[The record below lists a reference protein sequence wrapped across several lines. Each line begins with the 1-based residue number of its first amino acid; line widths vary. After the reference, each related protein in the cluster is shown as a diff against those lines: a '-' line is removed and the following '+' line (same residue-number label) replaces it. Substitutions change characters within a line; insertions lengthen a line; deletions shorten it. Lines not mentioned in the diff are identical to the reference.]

1 MAVVNL
7 RVAAKTRTIPNDNL
21 ILALVCLAQFMV
33 ILDISVVNVALPSI
47 RQDLHFSQSGL
58 QWVVNAYTL
67 AFAGFLMLG
76 GRAADL
82 FGRRRV
88 FLAGIGLFTAASLAG
103 GLAPNQTTLIA
114 ARIAQGL
121 GGAILSPATLTILT
135 TTFSD
140 PLRRARA
147 LGAWSAMAAVGGAAG
162 SLLGGIL
169 TDVASWRWTLFINVP
184 AGVLAIIGARALL
197 PRDSRVAAAVGNGR
211 GHHNLDALGA
221 VLVTGG
227 LMALVYA
234 IVGTD
239 QHPWTSDRTL
249 GTLAIAVV
257 LLGWFVFHEAR
268 VASTP
273 LMPLSL
279 FRSRSVSGAN
289 LVMLCMGGGFFAM
302 WFFLSLYMQNVLGYS
317 PLKAGLAFV
326 PMTLAIA
333 AAAQVGSRLLPRM
346 GARPLLLIGP
356 LVSAVALL
364 WLSRITADGTY
375 LHSLLGPSV
384 LATLGLGLAFAPV
397 AFAATAGVPREQAGL
412 ASGLLNTTRQVGG
425 AIGLAALATVATTR
439 SQALLAS
446 AAPLAAITAGY
457 ARALVAGAAIVALAA
472 AASFLLPAPNTTTG
486 AATAT
491 PEPEAEPPR
500 RRLTDL

>member
-1 MAVVNL
+1 MAVAPL
-7 RVAAKTRTIPNDNL
+7 QTPAPARRIPSDNL

-33 ILDISVVNVALPSI
+33 ILDVSVVNVALPSI
-47 RQDLHFSQSGL
+47 RHDLHFSQSGL
-58 QWVVNAYTL
+58 QWVVNAYAL

-88 FLAGIGLFTAASLAG
+88 FLAGVGLFTAASLAG
-103 GLAPNQTTLIA
+103 GLAPNQATLIA
-114 ARIAQGL
+114 ARIGQGL

-140 PLRRARA
+140 PSRRARA
-147 LGAWSAMAAVGGAAG
+147 LGAWSAMAAAGGAAG
-162 SLLGGIL
+162 SLLGGVL

-184 AGVLAIIGARALL
+184 AGVAAVVGARALL
-197 PRDSRVAAAVGNGR
+197 PAHEGAAAAAGDRRGR
-211 GHHNLDALGA
+211 RNLDALGA

-234 IVGTD
+234 IVESD
-239 QHPWTSDRTL
+239 RYAWTSGRTL
-249 GTLAIAVV
+249 ATLVVAVV
-257 LLGWFVFHEAR
+257 LLGWFAFHEAR
-268 VASTP
+268 VATAP

-289 LVMLCMGGGFFAM
+289 VVMLCMGGGFFAM

-326 PMTLAIA
+326 PMTLSIA
-333 AAAQVGSRLLPRM
+333 AAAQVGSRLLPRT
-346 GARPLLLIGP
+346 GARPLLLVGP

-375 LHSLLGPSV
+375 LRSLLAPSV
-384 LATLGLGLAFAPV
+384 LVTLGLGLAFSPV

-439 SQALLAS
+439 SQAMLAS
-446 AAPLAAITAGY
+446 VTPPAALTAGY
-457 ARALVAGAAIVALAA
+457 ARALMAGAAIVALAA
-472 AASFLLPAPNTTTG
+472 AASFLLPAPGTG
-486 AATAT
+486 GTAAAATGE
-491 PEPEAEPPR
+491 PQPEADPQ
-500 RRLTDL
+500 DAA

>member
-1 MAVVNL
+1 MAVADL
-7 RVAAKTRTIPNDNL
+7 KTPAKTGRAPSDNL

-47 RQDLHFSQSGL
+47 RHDLHFSQSGL
-58 QWVVNAYTL
+58 QWVVNAYAL

-103 GLAPNQTTLIA
+103 GLAPNQATLIA
-114 ARIAQGL
+114 ARIGQGL

-140 PLRRARA
+140 PLRRAKA
-147 LGAWSAMAAVGGAAG
+147 LGAWSAMAAAGGAAG
-162 SLLGGIL
+162 SLLGGVL

-184 AGVLAIIGARALL
+184 AGVAAIIGARALL
-197 PRDSRVAAAVGNGR
+197 RSDDGAAAAAVGNRRGR
-211 GHHNLDALGA
+211 RSLDALGA

-239 QHPWTSDRTL
+239 QHAWTSDRTL
-249 GTLAIAVV
+249 GTLAVAVV
-257 LLGWFVFHEAR
+257 LLGWFVYHEAR
-268 VASTP
+268 VATAP

-289 LVMLCMGGGFFAM
+289 VVMLCMGGGFFAM

-326 PMTLAIA
+326 PMTLSIA
-333 AAAQVGSRLLPRM
+333 AAAQVGSRLLPRT

-375 LHSLLGPSV
+375 LRSLLGPSV
-384 LATLGLGLAFAPV
+384 LVTLGLGLAFAPV

-439 SQALLAS
+439 SQAMLAS
-446 AAPLAAITAGY
+446 ATPPAALTAGY
-457 ARALVAGAAIVALAA
+457 ARAFMAGAAIVALAA
-472 AASFLLPAPNTTTG
+472 AASFLLPAPSRTPA
-486 AATAT
+486 AATVE
-491 PEPEAEPPR
+491 PEPEPRAEPHHAA
-500 RRLTDL
+500 

>member
-1 MAVVNL
+1 MAVADL
-7 RVAAKTRTIPNDNL
+7 ETPAPTRRIPNDNL
-21 ILALVCLAQFMV
+21 ILALICLAQFMV

-47 RQDLHFSQSGL
+47 RYDLHFSQSGL
-58 QWVVNAYTL
+58 QWVVNAYAL

-88 FLAGIGLFTAASLAG
+88 FLVGIGLFTAASLAG
-103 GLAPNQTTLIA
+103 GLAPNQAALIA
-114 ARIAQGL
+114 ARIGQGL

-140 PLRRARA
+140 PSRRAKA
-147 LGAWSAMAAVGGAAG
+147 LGAWSAMAAAGGAAG
-162 SLLGGIL
+162 SLLGGVL

-184 AGVLAIIGARALL
+184 AGVAAIIGARALL
-197 PRDSRVAAAVGNGR
+197 HSDDSVSAAAGNRRGR
-211 GHHNLDALGA
+211 RSLDALGA

-239 QHPWTSDRTL
+239 QHAWTSDRTL
-249 GTLAIAVV
+249 GTLAVAVV

-289 LVMLCMGGGFFAM
+289 VVMLCMGGGFFAM

-326 PMTLAIA
+326 PMTVSIA
-333 AAAQVGSRLLPRM
+333 AAAQVGSRLLPRT

-375 LHSLLGPSV
+375 LRSLLGPSV
-384 LATLGLGLAFAPV
+384 LVTLGLGLAFAPV

-425 AIGLAALATVATTR
+425 AIGLAALATVATAR
-439 SQALLAS
+439 SHAMLAS
-446 AAPLAAITAGY
+446 ATPPAALTAGY
-457 ARALVAGAAIVALAA
+457 ARALMAGAAIVALAA
-472 AASFLLPAPNTTTG
+472 AASFLLPASSRTSA
-486 AATAT
+486 AATA
-491 PEPEAEPPR
+491 EPKPQGEPHHAA
-500 RRLTDL
+500 

>member
-1 MAVVNL
+1 MAVARL
-7 RVAAKTRTIPNDNL
+7 QSPTPARRVRNDNL
-21 ILALVCLAQFMV
+21 VLALVCLAQFMV
-33 ILDISVVNVALPSI
+33 ILDVSVVNVALPSI
-47 RQDLHFSQSGL
+47 RDDLHFSQSAL
-58 QWVVNAYTL
+58 QWVVNAYAL

-103 GLAPNQTTLIA
+103 GMAPNQATLVA
-114 ARIAQGL
+114 ARVAQGL

-140 PLRRARA
+140 PSRRARA
-147 LGAWSAMAAVGGAAG
+147 LGAWSAMAAAGGAAG

-184 AGVLAIIGARALL
+184 AGVAAIVGARALL
-197 PRDSRVAAAVGNGR
+197 PADDGVAATAGGR
-211 GHHNLDALGA
+211 RGRRNLDALGA

-239 QHPWTSDRTL
+239 QHAWTSDRTL
-249 GTLAIAVV
+249 ATLAVAVV
-257 LLGWFVFHEAR
+257 LLGWFAFHEAR
-268 VASTP
+268 VATAP

-289 LVMLCMGGGFFAM
+289 VVMLCMGGGFFAM

-326 PMTLAIA
+326 PMTLSIA
-333 AAAQVGSRLLPRM
+333 AAAQVGSRLLPRT
-346 GARPLLLIGP
+346 GARPLLLVGP
-356 LVSAVALL
+356 LVSALALL

-375 LHSLLGPSV
+375 LRSLLAPSV
-384 LATLGLGLAFAPV
+384 LVTLGLGLAFAPV

-439 SQALLAS
+439 SQAMLAS
-446 AAPLAAITAGY
+446 ATPPAALTAGY
-457 ARALVAGAAIVALAA
+457 ARALTAGAAIVALAA
-472 AASFLLPAPNTTTG
+472 AASFLLPAAGSGGTATA
-486 AATAT
+486 AATGE
-491 PEPEAEPPR
+491 PEPQQGERALSR
-500 RRLTDL
+500 

>member
-1 MAVVNL
+1 MAVANL
-7 RVAAKTRTIPNDNL
+7 ETLPKPRRVQNDNL

-47 RQDLHFSQSGL
+47 RHDLNFSQSGL
-58 QWVVNAYTL
+58 QWVVNAYAL

-82 FGRRRV
+82 LGRRRV

-140 PLRRARA
+140 SLRRAKA
-147 LGAWSAMAAVGGAAG
+147 LGAWSAMAAAGGAAG
-162 SLLGGIL
+162 SLLGGVL
-169 TDVASWRWTLFINVP
+169 TDVASWRWTLYINVP
-184 AGVLAIIGARALL
+184 IGVIAIIGARALL
-197 PRDSRVAAAVGNGR
+197 RRDEGVAAPALGSGR
-211 GHHNLDALGA
+211 ARRSLDALGA

-239 QHPWTSDRTL
+239 QHAWTSDRTL
-249 GTLAIAVV
+249 GTLAVAVV

-268 VASTP
+268 VATTP

-289 LVMLCMGGGFFAM
+289 VVMLCMGGGFFAM

-326 PMTLAIA
+326 PMTLSIA
-333 AAAQVGSRLLPRM
+333 AAAQVGSRLLPRT

-356 LVSAVALL
+356 LVSAIALL

-384 LATLGLGLAFAPV
+384 LVTLGLGLAFAPV
-397 AFAATAGVPREQAGL
+397 AFAATADVPREQAGL

-439 SQALLAS
+439 SNVLLAS
-446 AAPLAAITAGY
+446 GSAAPAALTAGY
-457 ARALVAGAAIVALAA
+457 ARALMAGAAIVALAA
-472 AASFLLPAPNTTTG
+472 AASFLLPAPSRAT
-486 AATAT
+486 AATAAT
-491 PEPEAEPPR
+491 EPEPDAEPR
-500 RRLTDL
+500 DAA

>member
-1 MAVVNL
+1 MAVANL
-7 RVAAKTRTIPNDNL
+7 QTRAKKRRIPNDNL
-21 ILALVCLAQFMV
+21 VLALVCLAQFMV

-47 RQDLHFSQSGL
+47 RHDLGFSQSGL
-58 QWVVNAYTL
+58 QWVVNAYAL

-103 GLAPNQTTLIA
+103 GLAPNQATLIA
-114 ARIAQGL
+114 ARIGQGL

-140 PLRRARA
+140 PSRRAKA
-147 LGAWSAMAAVGGAAG
+147 LGAWSAMAAAGGAAG

-184 AGVLAIIGARALL
+184 IGVVAIIGACALL
-197 PRDSRVAAAVGNGR
+197 RRDDSLATAVGNGR
-211 GHHNLDALGA
+211 GRRSLDALGA

-227 LMALVYA
+227 LIALVYA

-239 QHPWTSDRTL
+239 QHAWTSDRTL
-249 GTLAIAVV
+249 GTLAVAVV

-268 VASTP
+268 VATTP

-289 LVMLCMGGGFFAM
+289 VVMLCMGGGFFAM
-302 WFFLSLYMQNVLGYS
+302 WYFLSLYMQNVLGYS

-326 PMTLAIA
+326 PMTLSIA
-333 AAAQVGSRLLPRM
+333 AAAQVGSRLLPRT

-356 LVSAVALL
+356 LISAVALL

-375 LHSLLGPSV
+375 LRSLLGPSV
-384 LATLGLGLAFAPV
+384 LVTLGLGLAFAPV
-397 AFAATAGVPREQAGL
+397 AFAATAGVPPEQAGL

-439 SQALLAS
+439 SHAMLAS
-446 AAPLAAITAGY
+446 ATPPAALTAGY
-457 ARALVAGAAIVALAA
+457 ARALMAGAAIVALAA
-472 AASFLLPAPNTTTG
+472 AASFLLPAPSRTPA
-486 AATAT
+486 AATAAPQ
-491 PEPEAEPPR
+491 PEPQDAI
-500 RRLTDL
+500 